1 MADEESTDA
10 SQKTED
16 PSPRKLEE
24 ARERGQV
31 INSREI
37 SNWIILF
44 AATMVIVISGPGIMS
59 DITDLFR
66 NFLQKSYAIPTDE
79 AGLGNVLRGLF
90 LRVGGEIILPL
101 LILSF
106 AGAFSGFM
114 QTGPLFTVEP
124 IRPDLSKISIFKG
137 FERLFSRRSI
147 MELVKGLIKLTLV
160 TIAMLIALK
169 PYMGNVEHFVGLELP
184 QALFELKTLFLR
196 MMIAVLGV
204 LFVLAI
210 LDYIYQR
217 AEFMKNMRMS
227 KQELIEEHKQTEGD
241 PHIKGKLRQLREKK
255 ARQRMMQA
263 VPTADVVITN
273 PTHYAVALKYD
284 TKAMDAPMMVAKGTD
299 AVAERI
305 KALAKENNVPVV
317 ENATLARA
325 LYSSM
330 ELDETIP
337 RDHYKAVAEVISY
350 IFKLKGRRT

>member
-1 MADEESTDA
+1 MADEETTDD

-16 PSPRKLEE
+16 PSPRRLEE

-31 INSREI
+31 VNSREVN
-37 SNWIILF
+37 NWIILF
-44 AATMVIVISGPGIMS
+44 AATMVIVMSGPGIMS
-59 DITDLFR
+59 DTTHLFK
-66 NFLQKSYAIPTDE
+66 NLLEQSYAVPADAGGLGDTIQSIFLRI
-79 AGLGNVLRGLF
+79 AGLIL
-90 LRVGGEIILPL
+90 LPL

-114 QTGPLFTVEP
+114 QTGPLFTTEP
-124 IRPDLSKISIFKG
+124 LQPDVSKISIIKG
-137 FERLFSRRSI
+137 FQRLFSKRSV

-160 TIAMLIALK
+160 SIAAFIALK

-184 QALFELKTLFLR
+184 QAMFELKALFLS
-196 MMIAVLGV
+196 MMIAVLSV
-204 LFVLAI
+204 LFILAI
-210 LDYIYQR
+210 IDYIFQR
-217 AEFMKNMRMS
+217 EQFMKSMRMS
-227 KQELIEEHKQTEGD
+227 KQELLEEHKQTEGD

-284 TKAMDAPMMVAKGTD
+284 TKEMDAPVMVAKGVD

-305 KALAKENNVPVV
+305 KALAKENEVPIV

-330 ELDETIP
+330 ELEEAIP
-337 RDHYKAVAEVISY
+337 REHYKAVAEVISY
-350 IFKLKGRRT
+350 VFKLKGRRT